1 HDEVHHQKTAATK
14 DHHEDKPYEVQLVWR
29 NIFALGI
36 LHLITLYTLTMV
48 PSMHYATIF
57 WAYAVIIL
65 GSMGVQSGAHRL
77 WAHRSY
83 QANFPLRFLLS
94 MLHVLSLQNDLY
106 EWVRDHR
113 VHHKWSDT
121 DADPH
126 NSSRGFFFS
135 HMGWLLVRKHP
146 EVIRKGRTVDLS
158 DLLADPIVMFQRRFY
173 IPLVLLI
180 WAYLPA
186 ATAVHGWGESWSN
199 ALCGV
204 VVFRYVISL
213 HITWLVNSWAHSI
226 GNRPYDRSIA
236 PVEASIR
243 HWLMGEGFHNYH
255 HTFPWDYSASE
266 LGPADVFNPGTAFI
280 EFFQWL
286 GWAWD
291 LKKASPRLIAARLG
305 STGNPE
311 EYLDVRRKLN
321 SRAEW
326 LGGLFTITQPLMAI
340 LAIKVVFSNKS
351 VLQFFGSTVATK

>member
-1 HDEVHHQKTAATK
+1 
-14 DHHEDKPYEVQLVWR
+14 
-29 NIFALGI
+29 
-36 LHLITLYTLTMV
+36 MV

-83 QANFPLRFLLS
+83 
-94 MLHVLSLQNDLY
+94 QNDLY

-204 VVFRYVISL
+204 VVFR
-213 HITWLVNSWAHSI
+213 
-226 GNRPYDRSIA
+226 
-236 PVEASIR
+236 
-243 HWLMGEGFHNYH
+243 
-255 HTFPWDYSASE
+255 
-266 LGPADVFNPGTAFI
+266 
-280 EFFQWL
+280 
-286 GWAWD
+286 
-291 LKKASPRLIAARLG
+291 
-305 STGNPE
+305 
-311 EYLDVRRKLN
+311 
-321 SRAEW
+321 
-326 LGGLFTITQPLMAI
+326 
-340 LAIKVVFSNKS
+340 
-351 VLQFFGSTVATK
+351 